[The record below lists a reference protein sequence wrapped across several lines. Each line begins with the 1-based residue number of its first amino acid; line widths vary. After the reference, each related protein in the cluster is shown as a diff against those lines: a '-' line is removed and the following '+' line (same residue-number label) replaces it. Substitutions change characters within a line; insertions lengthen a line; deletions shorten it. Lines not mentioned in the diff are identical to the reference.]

1 MSADERDVPVRFAEG
16 FFHEAR
22 NAVFGLSVTLDAL
35 EEGADPGAALV
46 QQVRTLASLSDRTA
60 RLMHDLVAYV
70 EAPAG
75 GEWFVSSRTVIE
87 QGILDARERLGSR
100 KLEVTGLDAVGDHL
114 RTDPAMLARS
124 ICSVLQG
131 VAIAL
136 PAAEPIRLTLTQA
149 SSGAPIELRIV
160 ASGGEVAAERIV
172 TFFEPFAIRGSRITG
187 FAVALAKRRFVQDG
201 VSVLLVRNGVEGLS
215 LTLTFP
221 VHTSVQAN
229 VAGAP
234 EVATR

>member
-1 MSADERDVPVRFAEG
+1 MSADERDIPVRFAEG

-46 QQVRTLASLSDRTA
+46 QQVRTLATLSDRTA

-75 GEWFVSSRTVIE
+75 ERAATDLRPILE
-87 QGILDARERLGSR
+87 QAVAEAGERLLSR
-100 KLEVTGLDAVGDHL
+100 ELEVSGWDQVSGAIPADA
-114 RTDPAMLARS
+114 ARLTRS
-124 ICSVLQG
+124 LCSALQG
-131 VAIAL
+131 VSIVV
-136 PAAEPIRLTLTQA
+136 P
-149 SSGAPIELRIV
+149 SSDPVRVSFARTDEGRVAMRIV
-160 ASGGEVAAERIV
+160 GAGGEVAAERIV

-187 FAVALAKRRFVQDG
+187 FAVALARQCFDEHG
-201 VSVLLVRNGVEGLS
+201 VSVLLVRNGADGLT

-221 VHTSVQAN
+221 RS
-229 VAGAP
+229 
-234 EVATR
+234 

>member
-1 MSADERDVPVRFAEG
+1 MSADERDVPVEFAEG

-70 EAPAG
+70 EAPSGPLLSGPLLA
-75 GEWFVSSRTVIE
+75 ILE
-87 QGILDARERLGSR
+87 QGLSEARERLGSR
-100 KLEVTGLDAVGDHL
+100 GLEVTGLDQVTGDV
-114 RTDPAMLARS
+114 DADSPALSRAL
-124 ICSVLQG
+124 CSVLQG
-131 VAIAL
+131 VAIVL
-136 PAAEPIRLTLTQA
+136 PTPEP
-149 SSGAPIELRIV
+149 LRVAVAREADGSTEVRIL

-187 FAVALAKRRFVQDG
+187 FAIALARRCFAAHHIR
-201 VSVLLVRNGVEGLS
+201 VLLVRNGAEGLT
-215 LTLTFP
+215 LALTFP
-221 VHTSVQAN
+221 A
-229 VAGAP
+229 
-234 EVATR
+234 R